1 MLTRS
6 DSLIDTRQRDS
17 GLFAVKQYVGRALLT
32 SDSQCSVLAYGRPC
46 HSELSSSQGLG
57 FSYGRSHR
65 KPNVSAV
72 QRKNSALSKQTTC
85 VFEDVALSDWTIC
98 LIQGA
103 RLGTRKVWDG
113 KPAGYRVRQ
122 AKPHLEGR
130 LTLAR

>member
-1 MLTRS
+1 MVVPAILSYPPPRVS
-6 DSLIDTRQRDS
+6 DFHMGEAIGIES
-17 GLFAVKQYVGRALLT
+17 
-32 SDSQCSVLAYGRPC
+32 
-46 HSELSSSQGLG
+46 
-57 FSYGRSHR
+57 
-65 KPNVSAV
+65 PNVSFV
-72 QRKNSALSKQTTC
+72 RRKNSALSKQTTC